1 MLQELIANTLYSFQD
16 TCVVYIL
23 RDGAEATLIDFGSGE
38 VLEALPTLGITHVT
52 DVLLTHHHRD
62 QAQGLPRA
70 IAAGTR
76 IWAPHAE
83 QDLFHSVDAHWQG
96 RPIFNNYNTRED
108 RFSLLEAVP
117 LTGTLE
123 DYANFR
129 FAGHEITV
137 LPTPGHTTGSITLLT
152 TCGTERVAFT
162 GDLIAAPGKVWSLA
176 ATQWT
181 YNGAEGAAATI
192 ASLLDL
198 QTHRPTLLCPSHGA
212 PIPDPDTAIALLVER
227 LWRLLQAR
235 DQNPRL
241 FQLRERPY
249 EAITPHLLRHRA
261 SMANTYVLLSQS
273 GKALLI
279 DFGYDFITGIAA
291 GADRASRRPWLYTL
305 PALKAQF
312 GVTQVE
318 IVLPTHYHD
327 DHVAG
332 CNLLRAVEGTA
343 VWAAENF
350 ADILER
356 PSDFDLPCLW
366 YDPIPV
372 DRRLPLET
380 PIVWEGITL
389 TLHALPGHTR
399 YAVAVAFEVDGV
411 RVLATGDEL
420 QGDAGL
426 EWNYVYQNR
435 FAPGDYR
442 EAAALYK
449 RLAPQL
455 ILSGHWAPQWVEPD
469 YFDRLEKRGA
479 LLEQLHHELLPLEQ
493 NDFGDSGFLAR
504 IKPYQAE
511 IVVGVESHFTV
522 EIRNPLTEAA
532 TVTVEPV
539 IPVGWHITE
548 APASFTL
555 AARSNSETRFAIV
568 APASAHRARIAV
580 DITVV
585 GGPTQGKQRFGQQA
599 EALVTVSEDSNR
611 Q

>member
-1 MLQELIANTLYSFQD
+1 MLQEIIANTLYCFQD

-23 RDGAEATLIDFGSGE
+23 RNDAEAALIDFGSGE
-38 VLEALPTLGITHVT
+38 VLQALSGIGITHVT

-62 QAQGLPRA
+62 QAQGLARA
-70 IAAGTR
+70 VEAGIH
-76 IWAPHAE
+76 IWAPAAE

-96 RPIFNNYNTRED
+96 RPVFNNYNTRED
-108 RFSLLEAVP
+108 RFSLLEPVP
-117 LTGTLE
+117 LAGTLE
-123 DYANFR
+123 DYAKVR
-129 FAGHEITV
+129 FAGYEILV

-152 TCGTERVAFT
+152 TCGAERVAFT

-176 ATQWT
+176 AMQWT

-192 ASLLDL
+192 ASLLDV
-198 QTHRPTLLCPSHGA
+198 QTRRPSLLCPSHGA
-212 PIPDPDTAIALLVER
+212 PIPDPDAAIALLVER
-227 LWRLLQAR
+227 LWHLLQAR
-235 DQNPRL
+235 NQNPRL

-261 SMANTYVLLSQS
+261 SMANTYVLLARECKA
-273 GKALLI
+273 GECKALFI
-279 DFGYDFITGIAA
+279 DFGYDFITGIPA

-318 IVLPTHYHD
+318 VVLPTHYHD

-350 ADILER
+350 AEILEH

-380 PIVWEGITL
+380 PITWGEYTL

-399 YAVAVAFEVDGV
+399 YAVAVAFKVDGV

-442 EAAALYK
+442 EATTLYK

-455 ILSGHWAPQWVEPD
+455 ILSGHWAPQWVEPN
-469 YFDRLEKRGA
+469 YFDRLAERGV
-479 LLEQLHHELLPLEQ
+479 LLEQLHHELLPLETY
-493 NDFGDSGFLAR
+493 DFGDSGFLAW

-511 IVVGVESHFTV
+511 ITVGVESYFTV
-522 EIRNPLTEAA
+522 EVRNPLADAA
-532 TVTVEPV
+532 TVILEPV
-539 IPVGWHITE
+539 VPAGWRITE
-548 APASFTL
+548 APSPFTL
-555 AARSNSETRFAIV
+555 AAHSNGEARFTIV
-568 APASAHRARIAV
+568 APVIMRRVRIAV
-580 DITVV
+580 DITV
-585 GGPTQGKQRFGQQA
+585 GNQRFGQQA

-611 Q
+611 R

>member
-23 RDGAEATLIDFGSGE
+23 RDGAEAALIDFGSGE
-38 VLEALPTLGITHVT
+38 VLEALSTLGITRVT

-70 IAAGTR
+70 IVAGAR

-83 QDLFHSVDAHWQG
+83 QDLFHSVDAYWQG
-96 RPIFNNYNTRED
+96 RPVFNNYNTRED
-108 RFSLLEAVP
+108 RFSLLEPVP
-117 LTGTLE
+117 LAGTLQ
-123 DYANFR
+123 DYANVR
-129 FAGHEITV
+129 FAGHEIGV

-152 TCGTERVAFT
+152 TCGAERVAFT

-198 QTHRPTLLCPSHGA
+198 QARQPTLLCPAHGA
-212 PIPDPDTAIALLVER
+212 PIPDPDAAITLLVQR

-235 DQNPRL
+235 NQNPRL

-249 EAITPHLLRHRA
+249 ETITPHLLRHRA
-261 SMANTYVLLSQS
+261 SMANTYVLLAEN
-273 GKALLI
+273 GKAPTCKALFI
-279 DFGYDFITGIAA
+279 DFGYDFITGIPA
-291 GADRASRRPWLYTL
+291 GTDRASRRPWLYTL

-312 GVTQVE
+312 NITQVDV
-318 IVLPTHYHD
+318 VLPTHYHD

-332 CNLLRAVEGTA
+332 CNLLRAVEGTS
-343 VWAAENF
+343 VWAAESF
-350 ADILER
+350 ADILEH
-356 PSDFDLPCLW
+356 PGDFDLPCLW
-366 YDPIPV
+366 YDPITV

-380 PIVWEGITL
+380 PIAWEGYTL
-389 TLHALPGHTR
+389 TLYALPGHTR

-435 FAPGDYR
+435 FAPSDYR
-442 EAAALYK
+442 EAATLYK

-455 ILSGHWAPQWVEPD
+455 ILSGHWAPQWVKPD
-469 YFDRLEKRGA
+469 YFKRLEERGI
-479 LLEQLHHELLPLEQ
+479 LLEQLHQELLSLEV

-511 IVVGVESHFTV
+511 ITPGMESHFTV
-522 EIRNPLTEAA
+522 EVRNPLPEAA
-532 TVTVEPV
+532 TVIVAPV
-539 IPVGWHITE
+539 IPTGWQITE
-548 APASFTL
+548 APLPFTL
-555 AARSNSETRFAIV
+555 AAHSNGEARFAVIAV
-568 APASAHRARIAV
+568 ATARRARIAV
-580 DITVV
+580 DITV
-585 GGPTQGKQRFGQQA
+585 GKQRFGQQA

-611 Q
+611 R